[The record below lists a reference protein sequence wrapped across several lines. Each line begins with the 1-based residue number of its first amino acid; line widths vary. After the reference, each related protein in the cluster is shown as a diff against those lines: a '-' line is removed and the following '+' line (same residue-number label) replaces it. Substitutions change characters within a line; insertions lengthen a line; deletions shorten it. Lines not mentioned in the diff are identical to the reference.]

1 MRAVTDDPYFQM
13 YYIPRYF
20 YRRLFVQRAPKYQWQ
35 RRAVAVDHAWCCAPR
50 EKKRKKREEV
60 EEEQEV
66 EEEKV
71 DEGNERGREQRTRE
85 ASDRD
90 YRRREREGGEGERK
104 KNDRCINT
112 ARPKAYIY
120 LCVASQCWAFVV
132 LDDGRLSRETTSE
145 AFASSSSSSSLS
157 LLRPPPPPTP
167 SFSSHTPA
175 LCVSPGL
182 PSVCVSSLP
191 NQFLPE
197 WISRRGTRLSDP

>member
-50 EKKRKKREEV
+50 EKKRKKIEEV

-71 DEGNERGREQRTRE
+71 DGGNERGRERRTRE

-90 YRRREREGGEGERK
+90 YRRREREGGRGREK

-112 ARPKAYIY
+112 ARPSVYIFM
-120 LCVASQCWAFVV
+120 C
-132 LDDGRLSRETTSE
+132 RL
-145 AFASSSSSSSLS
+145 AMLGF
-157 LLRPPPPPTP
+157 
-167 SFSSHTPA
+167 
-175 LCVSPGL
+175 
-182 PSVCVSSLP
+182 
-191 NQFLPE
+191 
-197 WISRRGTRLSDP
+197 RRAR

>member
-1 MRAVTDDPYFQM
+1 MNRERERAGRERRREGGRENWSASQMRAVTDDPYFQM

-71 DEGNERGREQRTRE
+71 DEGNERGRERRTRE

-90 YRRREREGGEGERK
+90 YRRREREGGEGEIK
-104 KNDRCINT
+104 K
-112 ARPKAYIY
+112 
-120 LCVASQCWAFVV
+120 
-132 LDDGRLSRETTSE
+132 
-145 AFASSSSSSSLS
+145 
-157 LLRPPPPPTP
+157 
-167 SFSSHTPA
+167 
-175 LCVSPGL
+175 
-182 PSVCVSSLP
+182 
-191 NQFLPE
+191 
-197 WISRRGTRLSDP
+197 